1 MDRAAA
7 PMVTLKCG
15 HQPRHSLSQRVLSL
29 SQGTQLGTGMGTQ
42 EGPPRGH
49 NRSCQGAKGVQ
60 GRRGGH
66 AAFGQGT
73 EATGPAGRAG
83 GGGQEVTVPGG
94 TQGGVVG
101 DTMWQE
107 VTQQPV
113 PPTEPSPIS
122 GGAGGCGPASGNTA
136 GRGNSHRAGG
146 LGHCPQ
152 SPLDRRGGGAW
163 VPVVWPP
170 NCPPF
175 PGQGH
180 PETRS
185 GEGGGQ
191 RAAVS
196 AGTRLWRADGDSASV
211 GGQCTRALGVLRRTM
226 APPCHIVSLV
236 PATKPKC
243 PLELNPLGVN

>member
-15 HQPRHSLSQRVLSL
+15 HQPWHSLSQRVLSL

-136 GRGNSHRAGG
+136 GRGNSPRAGG
-146 LGHCPQ
+146 LSHCPQ
-152 SPLDRRGGGAW
+152 GPLDRRGGGRLGPSSVATKLS
-163 VPVVWPP
+163 PLP
-170 NCPPF
+170 
-175 PGQGH
+175 
-180 PETRS
+180 R
-185 GEGGGQ
+185 
-191 RAAVS
+191 
-196 AGTRLWRADGDSASV
+196 AGTPR
-211 GGQCTRALGVLRRTM
+211 
-226 APPCHIVSLV
+226 
-236 PATKPKC
+236 
-243 PLELNPLGVN
+243 NPLWGGRGAASSGVCRDTIVEGRR